1 MNVHCG
7 LFRNLV
13 FVQSVDAV
21 PLSDDV
27 LSLQTLRV
35 LQGWRSGV
43 EELGHKFSAGPR
55 LQTQRVSGA
64 TWLRKRQLGDQNKQV
79 RQTWTQNMCVCV
91 FNVASQT
98 DFHMKSITLHSKPPS
113 KPISTRQSAF
123 QSGTA
128 ADYYKSM
135 STMAEKTSVW
145 ENRKYDAACPG
156 CALPLW
162 GSSQHWHCEN
172 RRIMEMDD

>member
-79 RQTWTQNMCVCV
+79 RQTWTQNMCACLMWHHKQIFTWKASLFIRSPHPSPFPHVRV
-91 FNVASQT
+91 PFNLAQLLI
-98 DFHMKSITLHSKPPS
+98 ITNQCQQWQRKPPYERTGNMTQLAQGVHFHYEGAH
-113 KPISTRQSAF
+113 ST
-123 QSGTA
+123 
-128 ADYYKSM
+128 DI
-135 STMAEKTSVW
+135 V
-145 ENRKYDAACPG
+145 
-156 CALPLW
+156 
-162 GSSQHWHCEN
+162 
-172 RRIMEMDD
+172 RIEE